1 MLDNIISGT
10 DGMTTINVENG
21 SSVIIGD
28 VNTSTIDIGDIQAL
42 GNGPDLNQESALLH
56 ETVEQYGVQVKGK
69 SAVRA
74 HLDASGAERLVTG
87 SYIDPFNRPIEN
99 GHMLVLVLSSTG
111 EKIRTIIV
119 PIDRNGNVTG
129 IKR

>member
-69 SAVRA
+69 SAELIWM
-74 HLDASGAERLVTG
+74 HLAQKD
-87 SYIDPFNRPIEN
+87 
-99 GHMLVLVLSSTG
+99 
-111 EKIRTIIV
+111 
-119 PIDRNGNVTG
+119 
-129 IKR
+129 

>member
-1 MLDNIISGT
+1 M
-10 DGMTTINVENG
+10 
-21 SSVIIGD
+21 
-28 VNTSTIDIGDIQAL
+28 
-42 GNGPDLNQESALLH
+42 
-56 ETVEQYGVQVKGK
+56 
-69 SAVRA
+69 
-74 HLDASGAERLVTG
+74 DASGAERLVTG

-99 GHMLVLVLSSTG
+99 GHMLVPVLSSTG